1 MEEPGGED
9 AEASTINRLYITT
22 TYKASP
28 VFDVK
33 LDYDNSMFPSI

>member
-9 AEASTINRLYITT
+9 AEASINRLYITT

-33 LDYDNSMFPSI
+33 FDYDDSMFSSF